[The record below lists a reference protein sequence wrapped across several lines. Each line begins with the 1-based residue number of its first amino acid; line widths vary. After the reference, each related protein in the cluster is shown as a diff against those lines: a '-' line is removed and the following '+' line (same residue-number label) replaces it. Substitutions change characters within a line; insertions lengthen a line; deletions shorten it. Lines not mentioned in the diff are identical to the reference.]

1 MPARGAKASKAFLET
16 VDKLLG
22 DKVRGRDAPKDASGL
37 RGIGVLAAMRGQ
49 RHAAAARE
57 SKHTE
62 HRIRVGG
69 YTEDESGATFAP
81 VAAGSGAFD
90 LDAELRSMFRM
101 YDFNKAPAAGV
112 GGGAGVAGADS
123 SSSSG
128 SHGDG
133 GAADSAALVRRRVG
147 LRQVRTSEYRA
158 TFAPLVALQPRRIFR
173 PSERMMDEAVWK
185 AFQLGQFADVFRA
198 LAQGADV
205 NFQRSKADLTTA
217 LMAAAYHGQ
226 ARVVVALL
234 RQDALVR
241 VTDAHGANA
250 AALAERRGHP
260 ELARFLRDVL
270 VEEREEAVRWENCD
284 FPGEEDHGV
293 AAREA
298 AAAGGGGYGSGGD
311 GSTAAIVPSGGTSTQ
326 TEQLTAALAASGGLT
341 TAALAALKKAKEEA
355 AAAATS
361 RAEVEAQGHG
371 AQRGEDAEDGEEEMY
386 DFFVAEAAP
395 TAAAGVGAAEGASA
409 ALDAAA
415 PVYAATAASATSGHA
430 ASPVMAEDEASPP
443 SGPATTF
450 AAAGSG
456 GTHRMAVESGL
467 YAELSG
473 YLRGGSSGGRRRSAA
488 AVAARRRAGAV
499 PRVTRNTAVTSA
511 AGQDQAQAPADGSD
525 DDDDGS
531 DVPSDS
537 EWLENEAQEAED
549 ADDSDRDSA
558 DSNAEGHYT
567 HEYPEEGLRGGAGS
581 DEDDVDDDEEDDEED
596 SDSAGS
602 DSDGSGGGGR
612 SANERIRAA
621 KRALRRNRRGR
632 RARAGEEAGWAAGR
646 LTDAE
651 DSELTAS
658 LLRYAAEAAEV
669 PVLPSGQQPMFAS
682 PSFAPLSAE
691 GGAAAAEGSWSRVD
705 YARSTGASGSAPAAA
720 ASVGYP
726 IASASAPD
734 AMATDAPAFAAE
746 SSVPV
751 STASAAHARRFASAN
766 AGEMGAGGDAAGGRD
781 SSRSGRVRFA
791 PDSKPDASAPLSGFA
806 TGPGLRGASLPQA
819 RRASRFAMFV
829 SKEAG
834 GEAAGASSATA
845 ALHSGAAG
853 DGASESK
860 EGAEGSANRRGHGF
874 VTLDDL
880 PAFHPARDP
889 RADPEEVREYLQF
902 LRERK
907 AAGFA
912 LPSAARL

>member
-1 MPARGAKASKAFLET
+1 
-16 VDKLLG
+16 
-22 DKVRGRDAPKDASGL
+22 
-37 RGIGVLAAMRGQ
+37 MRGQ

-81 VAAGSGAFD
+81 VPAGSGAFD

-101 YDFNKAPAAGV
+101 YDVNKAPAAGV
-112 GGGAGVAGADS
+112 GGGSGVDSAS
-123 SSSSG
+123 SSSS
-128 SHGDG
+128 SSDG
-133 GAADSAALVRRRVG
+133 GAADATALVRRRVG

-205 NFQRSKADLTTA
+205 NFQRCKADLTTA

-250 AALAERRGHP
+250 AALAERRGHG

-270 VEEREEAVRWENCD
+270 VEEAEEAVRWENCD
-284 FPGEEDHGV
+284 FPGEEDHGI
-293 AAREA
+293 AQREA
-298 AAAGGGGYGSGGD
+298 AAAAADGSGD
-311 GSTAAIVPSGGTSTQ
+311 GSDGSTNAVVPVGGANTQ
-326 TEQLTAALAASGGLT
+326 AEQLMAALAGSGGLT
-341 TAALAALKKAKEEA
+341 TAALAALRRAKKEA
-355 AAAATS
+355 TAAATT
-361 RAEVEAQGHG
+361 ADAGCEAAGSPRQPG
-371 AQRGEDAEDGEEEMY
+371 ARRGEDAEDGEEEMY

-395 TAAAGVGAAEGASA
+395 AAAGMEAAEGTGDTS
-409 ALDAAA
+409 DAAVPA
-415 PVYAATAASATSGHA
+415 YAATTASATSGHA
-430 ASPVMAEDEASPP
+430 ASPAMAEDEANSS
-443 SGPATTF
+443 SGPATTAS

-456 GTHRMAVESGL
+456 GTHRMAVGSGL

-473 YLRGGSSGGRRRSAA
+473 YLRGGSGGGRRRSAA
-488 AVAARRRAGAV
+488 AVAARRRAGAL
-499 PRVTRNTAVTSA
+499 PRVTRNTAIGSA
-511 AGQDQAQAPADGSD
+511 AGQDQAQASGGAAAEEGDD

-549 ADDSDRDSA
+549 ADDSDRDSE

-581 DEDDVDDDEEDDEED
+581 DDDDDEDDDEEDDEED
-596 SDSAGS
+596 SGDAGS
-602 DSDGSGGGGR
+602 DSDGSGGGAR
-612 SANERIRAA
+612 SASDRIRAA

-651 DSELTAS
+651 DRELTAS
-658 LLRYAAEAAEV
+658 LLRYAAEAVDA

-682 PSFAPLSAE
+682 PSFAPLAAQ
-691 GGAAAAEGSWSRVD
+691 GGAADAEGSWSRVD
-705 YARSTGASGSAPAAA
+705 YARSTGSNASGSAPPAT

-726 IASASAPD
+726 IASASASA
-734 AMATDAPAFAAE
+734 AMATDAPSFAAG
-746 SSVPV
+746 SSAPV

-766 AGEMGAGGDAAGGRD
+766 AGGVGAAGDAAGGRD
-781 SSRSGRVRFA
+781 SGRSGRVRFA

-806 TGPGLRGASLPQA
+806 TGPGLRGAPLPQA
-819 RRASRFAMFV
+819 QRASRFAMFV
-829 SKEAG
+829 SKGDGA
-834 GEAAGASSATA
+834 EAAGA
-845 ALHSGAAG
+845 GAAATDLHG
-853 DGASESK
+853 GGAGGGASESK
-860 EGAEGSANRRGHGF
+860 EGAEGSAGRRGHGF
-874 VTLDDL
+874 VTLEDL

-907 AAGFA
+907 SAGFA